1 MGLFIMKYN
10 DFTPEIVKN
19 KHFYETNTVGYLL
32 KQYKGNIEDILSNE
46 NLEYYAY
53 NFTDLL
59 YGISI
64 WLYNIGMTIVY
75 CSTDKQYL
83 LDNADDIYNDFIE
96 ALNAETQS
104 ESDRMLEEILKK
116 YNVVEFDSETQSNLL
131 TMEDILMLDDTLENT
146 LINYKDHRE
155 SLNEYDIGDE
165 IVDVFIG
172 NEYTGEKYVIT
183 TVKDYKVRY

>member
-1 MGLFIMKYN
+1 MKYN

-83 LDNADDIYNDFIE
+83 LDNADNIYNDFVE
-96 ALNAETQS
+96 ALNADSQS
-104 ESDRMLEEILKK
+104 ESDKMLAEIPKK
-116 YNVVEFDSETQSNLL
+116 YNVIEFDSETEGNLL
-131 TMEDILMLDDTLENT
+131 RIRDALMLDDTLENT
-146 LINYKDHRE
+146 LMDYE
-155 SLNEYDIGDE
+155 TVYDYTDLGEE
-165 IVDVFIG
+165 IVDILVGTEFSGKTYAI
-172 NEYTGEKYVIT
+172 NVIKSYKY
-183 TVKDYKVRY
+183 KY